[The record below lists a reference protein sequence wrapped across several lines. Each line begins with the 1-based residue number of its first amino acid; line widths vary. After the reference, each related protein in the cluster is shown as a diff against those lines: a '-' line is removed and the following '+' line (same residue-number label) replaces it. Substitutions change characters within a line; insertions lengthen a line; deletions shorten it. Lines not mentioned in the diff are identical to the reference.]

1 MLAGPFCGAILAW
14 FGAEVIKV
22 EPPKGGDPL
31 RTWRHIEDGTS
42 LWWYIL
48 GRNKKSITADLRQ
61 ESGRDLVRRLIARSD
76 VVIENF
82 RPGRMEEWGLGPDDI
97 AKLNPRTILARV
109 SGYGQT
115 GPYARKPGYASV
127 AEGYGGL
134 RYLTGFPDRP
144 PARAN
149 LSLGD
154 SIAGLHAALG
164 ILTAVYH
171 RDVNGGAGQVVD
183 VAIVE
188 GIFNLMESMVP
199 EFTSAG
205 IVRERH
211 GSKVSG
217 IVPSSTY
224 PCADGKYIIIGGN
237 GDSIFKRLMRV
248 VGRADLAEDPRVAR
262 NDGRVTHEAEI
273 DEAIEGWT
281 RQRPFADVLQALED
295 AGVPAGPIYSVA
307 DQVARSALPGTRPV
321 RGRDGVDGEDRD
333 AAGAGAA
340 ARRHARAARPGQGRR
355 SAPTTTR
362 SIAACSASTRPRSR
376 PCGRAARSS
385 WAQP

>member
-1 MLAGPFCGAILAW
+1 MPEAPPAPTRPLHGLRVLELGQVLAGPFCGAILAW

-61 ESGRDLVRRLIARSD
+61 EAGRDLVRKLIARSD

-115 GPYARKPGYASV
+115 GPYAPKPGYASV

-171 RDVNGGAGQVVD
+171 RDVNGGAGPGRGRGD
-183 VAIVE
+183 
-188 GIFNLMESMVP
+188 
-199 EFTSAG
+199 
-205 IVRERH
+205 RRRH
-211 GSKVSG
+211 LQ
-217 IVPSSTY
+217 P
-224 PCADGKYIIIGGN
+224 DGIGGARVHER
-237 GDSIFKRLMRV
+237 GPRARAPRLEG
-248 VGRADLAEDPRVAR
+248 VGHRAEQHVSLRRREVHHHR
-262 NDGRVTHEAEI
+262 
-273 DEAIEGWT
+273 
-281 RQRPFADVLQALED
+281 RQRRQHLQA
-295 AGVPAGPIYSVA
+295 A
-307 DQVARSALPGTRPV
+307 D
-321 RGRDGVDGEDRD
+321 
-333 AAGAGAA
+333 
-340 ARRHARAARPGQGRR
+340 ARRRAG
-355 SAPTTTR
+355 
-362 SIAACSASTRPRSR
+362 RSR
-376 PCGRAARSS
+376 RGSARGAQRRPRAARSRDRCRRS
-385 WAQP
+385 RRGRASTPSTSC